1 MPVLELTQLEKAYG
15 AVKALDGLS
24 LTVPEGCL
32 YGLLGPNGAGKTTTI
47 KLMSGLLKPNE
58 GKIEIDGINVHTDPQ
73 KAKSRMGY
81 IPDRPFIYEKLS
93 GAEYLQFIADL
104 YGVDKETAASR
115 AEKFLEFFDLDA
127 SAHQLIGGFS
137 HGMRQKLIISGALIH
152 SPPVVIVDEPLV
164 GLDPKGAKQ
173 VKRLFVELCGKGT
186 TIFMSTHSLAIAE
199 DMCDRIGIIQKGK
212 MIADGSMEQ
221 LRERA
226 SHDEGGLEEIFLKLT
241 GDSSLDELLPEL

>member
-1 MPVLELTQLEKAYG
+1 MINITGLVKIYENTKAVDRLDLSIPSGQLFG
-15 AVKALDGLS
+15 F
-24 LTVPEGCL
+24 
-32 YGLLGPNGAGKTTTI
+32 LGPNGAGKTTTI

>member
-1 MPVLELTQLEKAYG
+1 MIKIIGLVKVYDNTRAVDQLDLEIPAGQLFG
-15 AVKALDGLS
+15 F
-24 LTVPEGCL
+24 
-32 YGLLGPNGAGKTTTI
+32 LGPNGAGKTTTI
-47 KLMSGLLKPNE
+47 KLMTGLLKPNE
-58 GKIEIDGINVHTDPQ
+58 GSIEVDGIDVQSNPK
-73 KAKSRMGY
+73 KAKARMGY
-81 IPDRPFIYEKLS
+81 IPDRPFIYEKLT

-104 YGVDKETAASR
+104 YGVDQASAKAR
-115 AEKFLEFFDLDA
+115 ADKFLEFFDLDS
-127 SAHQLIGGFS
+127 SAHQLIGGYS

-152 SPPVVIVDEPLV
+152 SPPVVIVDEPLI

-173 VKRLFVELCGKGT
+173 VKRLFLELCNKGT

-226 SHDEGGLEEIFLKLT
+226 SHDGGGLEEIFLKLT
-241 GDSSLDELLPEL
+241 GDTSLEDLLPDL